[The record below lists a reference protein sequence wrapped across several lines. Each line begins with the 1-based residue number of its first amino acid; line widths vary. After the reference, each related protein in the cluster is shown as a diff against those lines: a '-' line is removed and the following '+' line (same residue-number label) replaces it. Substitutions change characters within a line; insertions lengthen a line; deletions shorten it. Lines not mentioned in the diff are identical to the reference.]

1 MHLVSFRN
9 TDVYNCIASCQ
20 LSYYRCL
27 QLYCIL
33 STFVIQMSTTVLH
46 PVNIR
51 NTDVYNCIASCQLSY
66 YRCLQL
72 YCILSTFVIQMST
85 TVLHPVNIRNTD
97 VYNCIASCQLSYYIL
112 STSVL
117 HNVSICPSKPCFSI
131 KIAPICTQF
140 SERRIGKIRIMFN
153 KHHAILLGERP

>member
-1 MHLVSFRN
+1 MLISKLTSVLHLYCILSAFVLHLSTFVLHPVNIRI

-33 STFVIQMSTTVLH
+33 SAFVLQMSTTVLH
-46 PVNIR
+46 LVSFRI
-51 NTDVYNCIASCQLSY
+51 TDVYNCIASCQLLY

-72 YCILSTFVIQMST
+72 YC
-85 TVLHPVNIRNTD
+85 
-97 VYNCIASCQLSYYIL
+97 IL

-117 HNVSICPSKPCFSI
+117 HNVSICPSLLFFSP
-131 KIAPICTQF
+131 KSTLSVRNSPT
-140 SERRIGKIRIMFN
+140 
-153 KHHAILLGERP
+153 GELARYA

>member
-1 MHLVSFRN
+1 MEDPRIISALFIFLKMAYYNVLINISFRN

-72 YCILSTFVIQMST
+72 YYILSAFVLQMST
-85 TVLHPVNIRNTD
+85 IVLHPVSFRIT
-97 VYNCIASCQLSYYIL
+97 SCLHLYYIM
-112 STSVL
+112 SAFVRQ
-117 HNVSICPSKPCFSI
+117 NPIFPSKLPLSVRNS
-131 KIAPICTQF
+131 PT
-140 SERRIGKIRIMFN
+140 
-153 KHHAILLGERP
+153 GELARYA

>member
-72 YCILSTFVIQMST
+72 YYILSAFVLQMST
-85 TVLHPVNIRNTD
+85 IVLHPVSFRIT
-97 VYNCIASCQLSYYIL
+97 SCLHLYYIM
-112 STSVL
+112 SAFVRQ
-117 HNVSICPSKPCFSI
+117 NPVFSI

-153 KHHAILLGERP
+153 KHHAILLGEIP

>member
-46 PVNIR
+46 LVNIR
-51 NTDVYNCIASCQLSY
+51 ITDVYNHIAFCQHSY

-72 YCILSTFVIQMST
+72 YCILSAFVLQMST
-85 TVLHPVNIRNTD
+85 TVLHPVSFRITD
-97 VYNCIASCQLSYYIL
+97 VYNCIASCQLLYYIL

-117 HNVSICPSKPCFSI
+117 HNVSICPSLLFFSP
-131 KIAPICTQF
+131 KSTLSVRNSPT
-140 SERRIGKIRIMFN
+140 
-153 KHHAILLGERP
+153 GELARYA